1 MHCSYYKQSLN
12 PNRALVLA
20 DKNRKYLG
28 LYRALGWTGSTGPA
42 AVTKARYCHVS
53 RVMLAH
59 VFHFARDLSFMRRV
73 QNKHGLKLGMKTN
86 HQKHFKDRNGMCM

>member
-1 MHCSYYKQSLN
+1 M
-12 PNRALVLA
+12 LA

-53 RVMLAH
+53 CVTCYVSCQLMTHGPCL
-59 VFHFARDLSFMRRV
+59 FARDLSFMRRV
-73 QNKHGLKLGMKTN
+73 QNKHGLKVGMKTN

>member
-1 MHCSYYKQSLN
+1 M
-12 PNRALVLA
+12 LA

-42 AVTKARYCHVS
+42 AVTKARYCHEVS
-53 RVMLAH
+53 RVLSSH
-59 VFHFARDLSFMRRV
+59 DSCHFARDLSFMRRV